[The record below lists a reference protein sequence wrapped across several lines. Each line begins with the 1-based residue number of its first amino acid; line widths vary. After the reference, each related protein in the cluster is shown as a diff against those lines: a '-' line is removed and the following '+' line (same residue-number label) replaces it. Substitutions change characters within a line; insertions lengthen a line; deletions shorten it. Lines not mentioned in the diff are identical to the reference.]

1 MGSHR
6 VGHDGRDLAVAAAAK
21 DTEYA
26 GSIPRS
32 AKSPGAEGKW
42 QLTPVFLPENFHG
55 QRSLMDFRPK
65 VPIQLSTK
73 SCQILGKKILSV
85 YSHLRDRKRGRVGT
99 VGRVLKG

>member
-1 MGSHR
+1 
-6 VGHDGRDLAVAAAAK
+6 
-21 DTEYA
+21 
-26 GSIPRS
+26 
-32 AKSPGAEGKW
+32 
-42 QLTPVFLPENFHG
+42 
-55 QRSLMDFRPK
+55 MDFRPK